1 MLTAFLLVGDD
12 ILGVPRIRRNV
23 FNLSVRYASSS
34 PGRRAS
40 LLVMIPLEKAW
51 LRFPLCIVFFT
62 LSLVGVGARFDILIV
77 GTVRPY
83 LLCKLTVLKIGR
95 ALGKPQVC
103 FANIVHAPTD
113 LMVVLKFVCRGG
125 YYPPAIYKNII
136 AFCTGSRGRLP
147 LQVLCAFDIFDCR
160 GDHWSSVIY

>member
-1 MLTAFLLVGDD
+1 MLTVFLLVEDD
-12 ILGVPRIRRNV
+12 ILGIPRIRRNV

-95 ALGKPQVC
+95 ALAVEHSETGMRTERSIGRITERDPS
-103 FANIVHAPTD
+103 
-113 LMVVLKFVCRGG
+113 VVGEPL
-125 YYPPAIYKNII
+125 P
-136 AFCTGSRGRLP
+136 RLFSP
-147 LQVLCAFDIFDCR
+147 ITVEKRFDCV
-160 GDHWSSVIY
+160 SVLQNTLACSNISTLRSG